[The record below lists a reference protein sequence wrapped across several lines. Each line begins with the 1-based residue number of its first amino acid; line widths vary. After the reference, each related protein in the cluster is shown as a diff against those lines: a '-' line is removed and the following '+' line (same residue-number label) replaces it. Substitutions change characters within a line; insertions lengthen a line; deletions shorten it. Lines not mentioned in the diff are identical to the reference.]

1 MSSCNTSKCIRS
13 PDSPTTTPA
22 PSLQCVSCTD
32 PECTSTELV
41 TCDSGSMCITASIQA
56 NLTGTAEQRI
66 YMDCA
71 PSALC
76 PTTGNRNFSVNLGFS
91 SATASALCC
100 NTSNCNSE
108 TLPFPSPQS
117 NNGLECFVCD
127 PTTSVCDSTVQCSG
141 DETNCFSAN
150 LRNESSTYPVQG
162 CVNSNTFTAAGSLLQ
177 IPFLESLGSIT
188 DGPSSCRSSLCNS
201 PTTQT
206 PSATINI
213 PKPTGEPAQSAS
225 SDASS
230 VRLGAL
236 YLLLGLVIF
245 PF

>member
-13 PDSPTTTPA
+13 PDSPTTTPGSTTSTTPA

-108 TLPFPSPQS
+108 TLPF
-117 NNGLECFVCD
+117 
-127 PTTSVCDSTVQCSG
+127 
-141 DETNCFSAN
+141 
-150 LRNESSTYPVQG
+150 
-162 CVNSNTFTAAGSLLQ
+162 LLQ
-177 IPFLESLGSIT
+177 FPALNPIMDWNVLFATPQLLFVTLQFNVQEM
-188 DGPSSCRSSLCNS
+188 R
-201 PTTQT
+201 PTV
-206 PSATINI
+206 SAQI
-213 PKPTGEPAQSAS
+213 
-225 SDASS
+225 
-230 VRLGAL
+230 
-236 YLLLGLVIF
+236 
-245 PF
+245 